1 MAGKHDSDRATE
13 AQFDRVWR
21 AERGFLINLA
31 YGMLSDIGAAE
42 DAVQEAFARFA
53 NADYA
58 TIEDHRAWLIVVTSR
73 ICLDQ
78 IGSAHSRRERTHD
91 TATIESVGEP
101 AAQPH
106 PVDPADRVTLD
117 DEVRTA
123 LGVVLERLTPA
134 ERVVFVLH
142 DIFRTPFD
150 NIAETVGRP
159 AATCRQLAR
168 RARAKIHEQRATV
181 AGAVDVAQH
190 RLVAERFIQACSLG
204 DVSALVPVLDPD
216 VWGEADLGPHDRRG
230 GRRRGATKV
239 ARNLLRWF
247 RPTTALVCNPIGDHS
262 EILAFEDR
270 RLYAVLQLT
279 VEDELVQRIHVIVD
293 PAKLAVIAAQLSA

>member
-1 MAGKHDSDRATE
+1 MAGKQDSDRATE
-13 AQFDRVWR
+13 AQFDQVWR
-21 AERGFLINLA
+21 ANRGFLINLA

-78 IGSAHSRRERTHD
+78 IGSAHSRRERAHD
-91 TATIESVGEP
+91 TTTIEFIGEP
-101 AAQPH
+101 AAQH

-150 NIAETVGRP
+150 SIAETVGRP
-159 AATCRQLAR
+159 TATCRQLAR
-168 RARAKIHEQRATV
+168 RARAKIQEQRDTV
-181 AGAVDVAQH
+181 AGRVDVAQH

-204 DVSALVPVLDPD
+204 DVSALVTVLDPD

-239 ARNLLRWF
+239 SHNLLRWF

-270 RLYAVLQLT
+270 QLYAVLQLT
-279 VEDELVQRIHVIVD
+279 VEDELVKRIHVIVD